1 MNRSN
6 KKLLINLDCI
16 MAMMPSILLYA
27 LQETIIIQ
35 ITVKIAI
42 VLSEFADAIFELNL
56 SWGME
61 NLYNL
66 VFCLLANVF
75 FIPLI
80 GLVSEKIMFDNS
92 LKHDRKIMKRF
103 LQKKYDSVLQFE
115 EGNAQYRLENDP
127 IQFRQRWLDIVKKIM
142 ITPIILISVIITTVQ
157 TSIWLL
163 LIILFVS
170 LLKLVIPVVVRKI
183 EAKFDFQG
191 REYQTRVRLYE
202 TEIAGKPHA
211 VNGLGLKNAFI
222 RKFDLLYYEY
232 FEQVEKKSIRYG
244 AITGAVSALIEPI
257 CLFIILFT
265 GAVLVAGGHITA
277 GNIVSM
283 ITFLPLF
290 DTIFQNIG
298 SIIRTKSIL
307 ENLYTRIE
315 LLYTDLETSSGQEVS
330 QIASIQAEKLSYI
343 YENQNDVENTALEN
357 KPAFIHLDFAIHKGE
372 KIAICGKNGSGKST
386 LIKIIASL
394 LQDYSGT
401 LRINDLDFH
410 DISNHSLRKLIS
422 TAPQVPY
429 LFQGTVKE
437 NIILGDEREDT
448 EKADQIMRQLHIEHL
463 ADRQISMAN
472 NNLSGGEKQKI
483 SIARCLFRDT
493 DVLILDETTNSL
505 DAQSL
510 DWLYNFIKNTNKTL
524 FYISHDE
531 VFTALADSIIHL

>member
-1 MNRSN
+1 
-6 KKLLINLDCI
+6 

-27 LQETIIIQ
+27 LQETIVVQ
-35 ITVKIAI
+35 ITVKIAV
-42 VLSEFADAIFELNL
+42 VLGEFADAIFALNL

-61 NLYNL
+61 NIYKL
-66 VFCLLANVF
+66 VFCLLATVF

-80 GLVSEKIMFDNS
+80 GLVSEKLMFDNA

-103 LQKKYDSVLQFE
+103 LQKKYDSVLQFD
-115 EGNAQYRLENDP
+115 EGSAQYRLENDP
-127 IQFRQRWLDIVKKIM
+127 NQFRQRWLDLVKKIM
-142 ITPIILISVIITTVQ
+142 ITPIILTSVVITTVQ
-157 TSIWLL
+157 ISIWLL
-163 LIILFVS
+163 LITLFVS
-170 LLKLVIPVVVRKI
+170 LLKLVIPIAVRKI

-191 REYQTRVRLYE
+191 REYLTQVRLYE
-202 TEIAGKPHA
+202 TEIAGKPYA

-222 RKFDLLYYEY
+222 RKLDLLYHEY

-257 CLFIILFT
+257 CLFIILLT

-277 GNIVSM
+277 GSIVSM
-283 ITFLPLF
+283 ITFLSLF

-298 SIIRTKSIL
+298 SIIRTKPLL

-315 LLYTDLETSSGQEVS
+315 LLYADLETPSGEVAA
-330 QIASIQAEKLSYI
+330 QISTIQAEDLSYT
-343 YENQNDVENTALEN
+343 YAKHNDAEDTTLEN
-357 KPAFIHLDFAIHKGE
+357 KPAFNHLNFDIHKGE
-372 KIAICGKNGSGKST
+372 KIAICGKNGSGKTT

-410 DISNHSLRKLIS
+410 DVSKHSLRKLIA

-437 NIILGDEREDT
+437 NIILGNERADI
-448 EKADQIMRQLHIEHL
+448 EKVDQIMRQLHLEHL
-463 ADRQISMAN
+463 ADRQVSVAN
-472 NNLSGGEKQKI
+472 NHLSGGEKQKI
-483 SIARCLFRDT
+483 SIARCLLRDT
-493 DVLILDETTNSL
+493 DVLILDEPTNTL

-510 DWLYNFIKNTNKTL
+510 DWLHNFIENTNKTL
-524 FYISHDE
+524 LYISHDE
-531 VFTALADSIIHL
+531 AFTALADNIIRL